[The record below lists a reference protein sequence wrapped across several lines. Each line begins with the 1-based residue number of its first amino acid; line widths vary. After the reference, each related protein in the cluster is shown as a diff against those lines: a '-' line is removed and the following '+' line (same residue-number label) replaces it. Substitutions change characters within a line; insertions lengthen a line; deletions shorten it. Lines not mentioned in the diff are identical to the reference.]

1 MQNLYIDVNDPRNEQ
16 IIRKIKEHT
25 NEFLKR
31 LLIEDSRNLLAD
43 EEPFRHKL
51 LKMRNMDVD
60 LANKFIPFLES
71 EIIDSSKSQLF
82 LSKLEEIYRNEAYTK
97 YVTKQK
103 QVKPGQVNKGLAD
116 ADDLVDTATH
126 DRRR

>member
-31 LLIEDSRNLLAD
+31 LLIADSRNLLAD

-71 EIIDSSKSQLF
+71 EIIDSSKS
-82 LSKLEEIYRNEAYTK
+82 
-97 YVTKQK
+97 
-103 QVKPGQVNKGLAD
+103 
-116 ADDLVDTATH
+116 
-126 DRRR
+126 